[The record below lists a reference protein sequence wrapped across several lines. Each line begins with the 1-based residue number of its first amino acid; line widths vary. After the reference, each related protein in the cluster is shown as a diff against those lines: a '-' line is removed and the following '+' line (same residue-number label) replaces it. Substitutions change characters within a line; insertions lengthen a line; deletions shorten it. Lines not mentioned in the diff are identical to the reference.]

1 LNATEVLDTRTGERL
16 AWFQGLRRAV
26 TPVRAELY
34 AADLR
39 SKGVAA
45 DKTWDVV
52 PLPQPDETPADQ
64 SLARTLQKT
73 GLQLR
78 GVELVAAP

>member
-1 LNATEVLDTRTGERL
+1 L
-16 AWFQGLRRAV
+16 FQALRRAV

-39 SKGVAA
+39 TKGVAA
-45 DKTWDVV
+45 EKTWDVL
-52 PLPQPDETPADQ
+52 PLPHPDETPADQ
-64 SLARTLQKT
+64 SLARTLQRT

-78 GVELVAAP
+78 GVDLVAAP